1 MSFQHETNLLQF
13 LSLGYCSCWFLLQ
26 NKDQWKNN
34 KPILCPSSEKQ
45 SNAKQYTW
53 QVILSLFYRSGCK
66 KKEKFTSIHFIVSGF
81 YTRPCEFLV
90 YFCGYNLAEGRANF
104 PFFKTTGE
112 ASGGEVLVCWV
123 IVENHYLEFFSIM
136 RPTFVLS
143 PFRQEIGIKT
153 GKYMTSKTPLG
164 WNSCQKVGQAAPC
177 LCSV

>member
-1 MSFQHETNLLQF
+1 MHLRKTVHLLRLHLLFTQ
-13 LSLGYCSCWFLLQ
+13 WFLCSGTAELFATCAK
-26 NKDQWKNN
+26 KDIRVWHTLSNRELLRIDQGKNN

-112 ASGGEVLVCWV
+112 ASGGEVLVC
-123 IVENHYLEFFSIM
+123 
-136 RPTFVLS
+136 
-143 PFRQEIGIKT
+143 
-153 GKYMTSKTPLG
+153 
-164 WNSCQKVGQAAPC
+164 
-177 LCSV
+177 